1 MVVLAAP
8 RKLRAV
14 GKDEAPEPV
23 MAPKSVNEAAEGG
36 DQLELLI
43 ALRRRVAT
51 AVQDPNCPPRD
62 LAALSR
68 RLQEIGKE
76 ISALEL
82 KAKQEAAEEEGSGTP
97 DEEWDAEAI

>member
-1 MVVLAAP
+1 MAAP

-14 GKDEAPEPV
+14 ADDERVVKAPL
-23 MAPKSVNEAAEGG
+23 SITEAAEEG
-36 DQLELLI
+36 DQLELLV
-43 ALRRRVAT
+43 AMRRRVAT
-51 AVQDPNCPPRD
+51 AVEDPNCPPRD

-76 ISALEL
+76 IEAMKLR
-82 KAKQEAAEEEGSGTP
+82 AKQEADEDAGNATP